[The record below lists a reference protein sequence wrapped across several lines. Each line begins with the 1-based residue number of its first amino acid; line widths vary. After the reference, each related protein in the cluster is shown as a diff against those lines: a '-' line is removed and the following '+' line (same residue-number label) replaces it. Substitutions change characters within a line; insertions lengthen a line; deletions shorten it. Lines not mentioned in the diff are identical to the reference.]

1 MGIQCTGNIKENQ
14 KTGKEKAPAGAQV
27 VGSEV
32 TMDEDGTILTI
43 GGSAVDRMSYPV
55 QVSAEILGACIKMV
69 MNYEQDPGNQADG
82 VYPTRM
88 TELFDEIR
96 DDAVGQYREYMI
108 AVLVEFL
115 NLLPPL
121 DRMIEQ
127 MRDGRTPE
135 EE

>member
-1 MGIQCTGNIKENQ
+1 M
-14 KTGKEKAPAGAQV
+14 
-27 VGSEV
+27 
-32 TMDEDGTILTI
+32 
-43 GGSAVDRMSYPV
+43 
-55 QVSAEILGACIKMV
+55 SAEILGACIKMV
-69 MNYEQDPGNQADG
+69 MNYEPDPDNQADG

-121 DRMIEQ
+121 DRMIKQ
-127 MRDGRTPE
+127 MRDGRVPE